1 MNFDIA
7 SIMDE
12 GLSFVIS
19 ILAVYAIYQFGK
31 LVSKHIPAIMDAAT
45 KFIKAWDNFT
55 DSMDDNV
62 RAIERNTDATNEGC
76 KQSSSVLQ
84 ELVMFKTD
92 WVSHDA
98 SVDEIRELT
107 LELRRIL
114 VEEKYNDK
122 ILERL
127 ELIIAKLEKKESES
141 NESKS

>member
-76 KQSSSVLQ
+76 KQSSAVLQ

-98 SVDEIRELT
+98 SMDEIRALT

-122 ILERL
+122 VLERL